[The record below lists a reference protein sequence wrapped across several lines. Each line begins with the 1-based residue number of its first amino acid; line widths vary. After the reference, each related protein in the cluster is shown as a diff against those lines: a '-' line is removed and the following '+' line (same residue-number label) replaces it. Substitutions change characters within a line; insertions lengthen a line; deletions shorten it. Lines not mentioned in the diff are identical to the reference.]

1 MDKLD
6 IFKGTKKYKNSMYVK
21 EKHKS
26 KGGENVLCSF
36 FLVFHAISIVSTLLS
51 YSILVIE
58 MQVPS

>member
-1 MDKLD
+1 
-6 IFKGTKKYKNSMYVK
+6 MYVK

-51 YSILVIE
+51 YSNLVIE
-58 MQVPS
+58 LHVSP